1 MYGAVPY
8 LMEEFDIR
16 RVAAEVILKQWM
28 NTYNADDYVNI
39 DFNAYRFKTLDEI

>member
-1 MYGAVPY
+1 MFGAVPY

-16 RVAAEVILKQWM
+16 RVEAEVILKQWM

-39 DFNAYRFKTLDEI
+39 DFSLYNFRTLGKI